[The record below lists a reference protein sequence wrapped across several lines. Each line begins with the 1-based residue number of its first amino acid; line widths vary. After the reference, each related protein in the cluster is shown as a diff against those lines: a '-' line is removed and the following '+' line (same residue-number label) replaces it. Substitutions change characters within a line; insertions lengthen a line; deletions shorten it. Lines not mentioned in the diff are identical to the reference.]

1 MKTRSLVLV
10 LALLCFLFI
19 APARAAEPTRKTLL
33 IGVDGMLAE
42 MVRQGIDEGYLP
54 TYRDLAQNGA
64 CVNYDMTSSRASNG
78 KYNTISGANWT
89 ALFTGVEFDV
99 HGVVNNAMHD
109 KRSFDTYFVGFRHNS
124 TLAADL
130 ARAGLKSAMFVEWI
144 PLAQA
149 FGHAFAKVYPEQLE
163 VTDAVAKATEYLKT
177 SDEAFTFVHIDIVDH
192 AGHTKGFDPGLKEYK
207 ESGIESDKMI
217 GGMLEALR
225 SRAAIAQE
233 QWLIIITTD
242 HGGYETNHNQFDNP
256 KVYKT
261 FMVTAE
267 LDKGSWR
274 KVDKDVYGKPATIAA
289 VPGMIERFLL
299 NK

>member
-10 LALLCFLFI
+10 LALLCSFFI
-19 APARAAEPTRKTLL
+19 APAHAAEPARKTLL

-42 MVRQGIDEGYLP
+42 MVRQGMDEGFLP

-64 CVNYDMTSSRASNG
+64 CVNYDMTSTRASNG

-99 HGVVNNAMHD
+99 HGVVNNAMKD
-109 KRSFDTYFVGFRHNS
+109 KASFDTSFVNFRY
-124 TLAADL
+124 TPTIAADL
-130 ARAGLKSAMFVEWI
+130 AKAGLKSSMFVEWI
-144 PLAQA
+144 PLAQV
-149 FGHAFAKVYPEQLE
+149 FGRDFATIYPEKLDI
-163 VTDAVAKATEYLKT
+163 TDAVAKATEYLKT
-177 SDEAFTFVHIDIVDH
+177 SDDAFTFVHIDIVDH
-192 AGHTKGFDPGLKEYK
+192 AGHTKGFDPALKEYK
-207 ESGIESDKMI
+207 DSGIDSDKMI
-217 GGMLEALR
+217 AGMLQALR

-233 QWLIIITTD
+233 QWLVIITTD

-256 KVYKT
+256 KVYNT

-274 KVDKDVYGKPATIAA
+274 KVDKDVYGKAATIA
-289 VPGMIERFLL
+289 VIPGMIERFLL
-299 NK
+299 NR